1 MGVIMFIK
9 QLSVFVENK
18 QGALSK
24 ITSLL
29 SDSGVNMR
37 AVSIAD
43 TQDFGILRVIVD
55 DIDKAAGALKL
66 NNVIVKVN
74 NVIGVELNDKPG
86 ALAYVLDIL
95 TAGGVN
101 VEYMYAFVTPGN
113 RDSAYLVLRA
123 RHNDKAETILAQNN
137 IKMLSEDDI
146 KNI

>member
-1 MGVIMFIK
+1 MFIK

-18 QGALSK
+18 QGALSR
-24 ITSLL
+24 IASLL
-29 SDSGVNMR
+29 SENGVNLR

-66 NNVIVKVN
+66 NNVIVKIN
-74 NVIGVELNDKPG
+74 NVIGVELSDKPG
-86 ALAYVLDIL
+86 SLASVLDLL
-95 TAGGVN
+95 TSGGVN

-123 RHNDKAETILAQNN
+123 RHNDKAEAILAENN
-137 IKMLSEDDI
+137 IKMLCEEDI
-146 KNI
+146 KSI

>member
-1 MGVIMFIK
+1 MFIK

>member
-1 MGVIMFIK
+1 MFIK

-24 ITSLL
+24 IITLL

-43 TQDFGILRVIVD
+43 TQDFGILRVIVN
-55 DIDKAAGALKL
+55 DIDKALAVLKD
-66 NNVIVKVN
+66 NNVIVKAN
-74 NVIGVELNDKPG
+74 HVIGVELSDKPG
-86 ALAYVLDIL
+86 ALANVLGLL
-95 TAGGVN
+95 TKGEVN

-123 RHNDKAETILAQNN
+123 QNNEKAEKILADNN
-137 IKMLSEDDI
+137 IKMLNEGDI

>member
-1 MGVIMFIK
+1 MFIK

-24 ITSLL
+24 IISLL
-29 SDSGVNMR
+29 SNSGVNMR

-43 TQDFGILRVIVD
+43 TQDFGILRVIVN
-55 DIDKAAGALKL
+55 DIDKALSVLKD
-66 NNVIVKVN
+66 NNVIVKAN
-74 NVIGVELNDKPG
+74 HVIGVELTDKPG
-86 ALAYVLDIL
+86 ALANVLELL
-95 TAGGVN
+95 TSEGVN

-123 RHNDKAETILAQNN
+123 RNNEKAEKILADNN
-137 IKMLSEDDI
+137 IKMLSADDI

>member
-1 MGVIMFIK
+1 MFIK

-29 SDSGVNMR
+29 SDNGVNMR

-55 DIDKAAGALKL
+55 DIDKAADALKL

-74 NVIGVELNDKPG
+74 NVIGVELSDKPG
-86 ALAYVLDIL
+86 ALASVLELL
-95 TAGGVN
+95 TEGGVN

-123 RHNDKAETILAQNN
+123 RHNDKAEQILNENN

>member
-1 MGVIMFIK
+1 MFIK

-24 ITSLL
+24 ITTLL
-29 SDSGVNMR
+29 SDNGINMR

-55 DIDKAAGALKL
+55 DIDKAIDTLKL
-66 NNVIVKVN
+66 NNVIVKAN
-74 NVIGVELNDKPG
+74 NVIGVELTDKPG
-86 ALAYVLDIL
+86 ALASVLELL
-95 TAGGVN
+95 TSGGVN

-123 RHNDKAETILAQNN
+123 RDNQKAEKILSDNK
-137 IKMLSEDDI
+137 IKMLCEDDI
-146 KNI
+146 KSI

>member
-1 MGVIMFIK
+1 MFIK

-24 ITSLL
+24 IITLL

-43 TQDFGILRVIVD
+43 TQDFGILRVIVN
-55 DIDKAAGALKL
+55 DIDKATEALKN
-66 NNVIVKVN
+66 NNVIVRAN
-74 NVIGVELNDKPG
+74 NVIGVELTDKPG
-86 ALAYVLDIL
+86 ALARVLELL

-113 RDSAYLVLRA
+113 SDGAYLVLRA
-123 RHNDKAETILAQNN
+123 RDNQKAEKILSDNN
-137 IKMLSEDDI
+137 IKMLSDEDI
-146 KNI
+146 KAM

>member
-1 MGVIMFIK
+1 MFIK

-29 SDSGVNMR
+29 SDNGVNMR

-55 DIDKAAGALKL
+55 DIDKAADALKL
-66 NNVIVKVN
+66 NNVIIKVN
-74 NVIGVELNDKPG
+74 NVIGVELSDKPG
-86 ALAYVLDIL
+86 ALASVLALL
-95 TAGGVN
+95 TEGGVN

-123 RHNDKAETILAQNN
+123 RHNDKAEQILNENN
-137 IKMLSEDDI
+137 IKMLSEADI